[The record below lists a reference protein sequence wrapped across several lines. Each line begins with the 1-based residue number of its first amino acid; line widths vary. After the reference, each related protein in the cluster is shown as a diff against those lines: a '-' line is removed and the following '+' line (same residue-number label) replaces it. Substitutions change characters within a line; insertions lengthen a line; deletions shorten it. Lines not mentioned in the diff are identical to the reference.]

1 MEVGCKNWICS
12 QRGRNWSIDFTITRT
27 SLQGYIDESKK
38 GECLMM
44 KKSVDDCMES
54 NEGQNFEFGDHV
66 ECCRK
71 IRLCKSSFFNKNNN
85 KRISFTC

>member
-54 NEGQNFEFGDHV
+54 NEG
-66 ECCRK
+66 
-71 IRLCKSSFFNKNNN
+71 
-85 KRISFTC
+85 